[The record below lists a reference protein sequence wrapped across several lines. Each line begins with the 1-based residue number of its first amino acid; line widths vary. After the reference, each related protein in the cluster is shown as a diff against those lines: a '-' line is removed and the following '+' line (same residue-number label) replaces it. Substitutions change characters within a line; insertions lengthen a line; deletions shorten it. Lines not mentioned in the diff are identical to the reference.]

1 VDLEI
6 FAYLAFGLL
15 ILTVAWLPL
24 FTRNI
29 PLSLP
34 SLAVAAGLAFGW
46 WTDWPPLVP
55 GEDRAGEIFINL
67 VLIIAVMGAGLK
79 IDRRFHWSAWASAW
93 RLLIGVMLL
102 TILGL
107 TACGVAI
114 LGVPLGEAIL
124 LAAILAPT
132 DPVLA
137 GSVEAGPPGVGEEGE
152 VRFALTAEAGANDGL
167 AFPFVLLGIALMSSG
182 EPTAAGIGRWMV
194 VDLIWSV
201 GAAVAI
207 GIVLGWVLIRINQLL
222 PERYRLSRSG
232 SGVVS
237 IGITC
242 LTFAVAELAHA
253 YGLIAVFA
261 AAVTIR
267 NTASEVEYTRHIHD
281 SAEEI
286 ERVAMMVFL
295 VFFGIA
301 IAGGLLSVLR
311 PVDAAYTFLV
321 LFLVRPL
328 ASAVSFVGSPHPW
341 PVRLAS
347 GFLGVRGIASLY
359 YITYV
364 TNHTKLTDEPHMRA
378 LVAVCVLVSIFVF
391 GVAAEPMMRYL
402 DKVRAPPK
410 E

>member
-1 VDLEI
+1 MDLEI

-55 GEDRAGEIFINL
+55 GEDRAGEIFTNL
-67 VLIIAVMGAGLK
+67 VLVIAVMGAGLK
-79 IDRRFHWSAWASAW
+79 IDRRFHWSTWGSAW
-93 RLLIGVMLL
+93 RLLVGVMLL
-102 TILGL
+102 TMLGL
-107 TACGVAI
+107 TACGVAV

-137 GSVEAGPPGVGEEGE
+137 GSVEASPPGVGEEGE

-182 EPTAAGIGRWMV
+182 GLTAAGIGRWIA

-232 SGVVS
+232 SGIVS

-242 LTFAVAELAHA
+242 LTFAIAELAHT

-281 SAEEI
+281 FAEEI

-295 VFFGIA
+295 VFFGVA

-311 PVDAAYTFLV
+311 PIDAAYTMLV

-328 ASAVSFVGSPHPW
+328 ASAVSFVRSPHPW

-364 TNHTKLTDEPHMRA
+364 TNHTSLTDEPHMRA

-391 GVAAEPMMRYL
+391 GVAADPVLKYL
-402 DKVRAPPK
+402 DKIRPPP
-410 E
+410 EE